1 MIFTLTLLA
10 CTPDKTT
17 DSSEPQPKPVLAEIT
32 LLDAIQGDTMGNV
45 TLTSSLDSQTTNE
58 QGVATLL
65 VNEEESITIE
75 ATAPGYVP
83 HFLELHSGRV
93 NYSAVS
99 LMASQSAA
107 EQIFGYLSLTQ
118 DTTKGIVI
126 VALDNPDLSPAVG
139 AQASVDVETDNP
151 FILTS
156 FAPEFGNEVTPNA
169 GGFVAFPNVT
179 AGTVNVQ
186 VTSPSDSTCIQ
197 HPAGATE
204 SATVTVQAGTV
215 HVVFFTCS
223 P

>member
-10 CTPDKTT
+10 CTPDKST
-17 DSSEPQPKPVLAEIT
+17 DSAEPQPKPVLAEIT

-45 TLTSSLDSQTTNE
+45 TLTSNLDSQTTNE

-65 VNEEESITIE
+65 VDEEKPITIE

-107 EQIFGYLSLTQ
+107 EQIFQFLSLTQ
-118 DTTKGIVI
+118 DTNKGIVI
-126 VALDNPDLSPAVG
+126 VALDNPDLTPAVG
-139 AQASVDVETDNP
+139 AQASVDVESDPP

-156 FAPEFGNEVTPNA
+156 FAPEYGNEVLPNA
-169 GGFVAFPNVT
+169 GGFVAFPNVA
-179 AGTVNVQ
+179 AGTVNIQ

-197 HPAGATE
+197 HPAGETE
-204 SATVTVQAGTV
+204 SATVEIQSGTV